1 MSHVSTVEFDH
12 IPPVKGLH
20 NVIRASGYTA
30 EDCILEL
37 TDNAIDAKAKEIEII
52 LYPRSSENPTLDKVL
67 VMDTGGKGMN
77 LGELQAAITIAHQ
90 RMGRENDIGA
100 YGMGMKSASVNMG
113 DELTVLTKRSDSQV
127 FIGARLDFIDQER
140 SNSYSPTQISQNA
153 ATDLFT
159 QIPSDM
165 RTRLSRMNGTPQS
178 ATVIQVSKLL
188 VEMASIPCEGFR
200 SRLINRLQIAYSA
213 NALSTM
219 KFTVKIAGEAPS
231 DTCNVEQLLKK
242 QCVKLHDPFYSANW
256 QEKLRCAPITLEFF
270 AIIPHRQSEGIRVIE
285 KNTSKRR
292 CGGKNGS
299 AKFTSGTP
307 EAPVYYELAAE
318 SMKVVANPLDVQIPD
333 TKPPIPFNMKFSFL
347 KVSTY
352 DEEDDDMR
360 RKGIWFQRGPRVV
373 AQGLTLGI
381 HGIGAHGHY
390 NQMRALVEF
399 PPSLD
404 QLMGGKYNKQI
415 NPKTGALK
423 DAVVRV
429 WKDIT
434 TPWIA
439 EKEAAR
445 KPKRQMSLDD
455 VGIHVNQA
463 NADVVNEATGV
474 NEQAEEEIAVPD
486 HAEEVVE
493 VEVEEEEEIALVS
506 EIRISDRMVQ
516 LVRGTTILC
525 SANGFGKNS
534 QLKMYLQA
542 LLEKQGEQK
551 TLAIMN
557 SIQQILAV

>member
-1 MSHVSTVEFDH
+1 
-12 IPPVKGLH
+12 
-20 NVIRASGYTA
+20 
-30 EDCILEL
+30 
-37 TDNAIDAKAKEIEII
+37 
-52 LYPRSSENPTLDKVL
+52 
-67 VMDTGGKGMN
+67 
-77 LGELQAAITIAHQ
+77 
-90 RMGRENDIGA
+90 
-100 YGMGMKSASVNMG
+100 
-113 DELTVLTKRSDSQV
+113 
-127 FIGARLDFIDQER
+127 
-140 SNSYSPTQISQNA
+140 
-153 ATDLFT
+153 
-159 QIPSDM
+159 
-165 RTRLSRMNGTPQS
+165 
-178 ATVIQVSKLL
+178 
-188 VEMASIPCEGFR
+188 
-200 SRLINRLQIAYSA
+200 
-213 NALSTM
+213 
-219 KFTVKIAGEAPS
+219 
-231 DTCNVEQLLKK
+231 
-242 QCVKLHDPFYSANW
+242 
-256 QEKLRCAPITLEFF
+256 
-270 AIIPHRQSEGIRVIE
+270 
-285 KNTSKRR
+285 
-292 CGGKNGS
+292 
-299 AKFTSGTP
+299 
-307 EAPVYYELAAE
+307 
-318 SMKVVANPLDVQIPD
+318 
-333 TKPPIPFNMKFSFL
+333 
-347 KVSTY
+347 
-352 DEEDDDMR
+352 
-360 RKGIWFQRGPRVV
+360 VV